1 MAKSYQKMNMGSHS
15 KSSPLRFFSSNNL
28 NFACRSQ
35 ILIIKDLRQS
45 DAGNY
50 TCELFNSFGTI
61 NATYILQ
68 VTGNTLISDIFVQFL
83 LISLR
88 RKIAIFR

>member
-1 MAKSYQKMNMGSHS
+1 MAKSFPKMNMVLHS
-15 KSSPLRFFSSNNL
+15 KSSFPLFFHRTTTLIFSPH
-28 NFACRSQ
+28 RSQ

-50 TCELFNSFGTI
+50 TCELFNSFGAI

-68 VTGNTLISDIFVQFL
+68 VTGKERIKKEVVEEYFL
-83 LISLR
+83 VP
-88 RKIAIFR
+88 